1 MIHSFRH
8 AFSSYLVISFI
19 ELTASEL
26 TGHDRGSYRVNTD
39 LLQKIGLGRKEGN
52 YSIVTFTE
60 QPYVNGVG
68 MGSEALRRPT
78 PMANNRYTLL
88 ENGGLP
94 SREPLRMSGN
104 ALRLHFTGWPTV
116 DIVEGMPT

>member
-8 AFSSYLVISFI
+8 AFSSYLVISFS

-26 TGHDRGSYRVNTD
+26 TGLDRGSYRVRTD
-39 LLQKIGLGRKEGN
+39 LLQRIGLERKEDN
-52 YSIVTFTE
+52 DSIVTFTE

-78 PMANNRYTLL
+78 PMVDNRYTLL
-88 ENGGLP
+88 ENGGLS
-94 SREPLRMSGN
+94 SRQPLRMSGN
-104 ALRLHFTGWPTV
+104 ALRLHFTGWPIV
-116 DIVEGMPT
+116 DIAEGMPT